1 MTGFFWRVGNG
12 EHYISFCFENWGL
25 GRHLKAAN
33 VIWDRNPTG
42 MCSARSGF
50 DFHMEADPM
59 AGTESWNWVWKL
71 KAAQKRI
78 VFIRLAA
85 WNRLLTNEVRYERV
99 MIVFPLRLACSEKPG
114 SVPHLLRDCEKAYCL
129 VE

>member
-1 MTGFFWRVGNG
+1 
-12 EHYISFCFENWGL
+12 
-25 GRHLKAAN
+25 LKAAH

-71 KAAQKRI
+71 KAARKRI

-85 WNRLLTNEVRYERV
+85 CNRLLTNKVRYESLK
-99 MIVFPLRLACSEKPG
+99 IVFPLRLACSEKPG
-114 SVPHLLRDCEKAYCL
+114 SVPHLLRDCEKAYCS